1 MRLLLQTKKVTYNRL
16 ILFIIFASL
25 VFSLAST
32 LVYSAYLK
40 RHAIEEL
47 AKDEAKKTSLFVFE
61 SLYSAMSKGVNK
73 EEIAHIISRLN
84 GVDPN
89 LDIQVYRS
97 EKVAELFGD
106 EPGSQHARH
115 SDQEVIEAMKG
126 EALLQKHG
134 DDYIRY
140 LYPVTVQQDCL
151 RCHTNVVP
159 GDVNGVIDLRYN
171 ISNIRISL
179 NSLIKSLITFFLIFL
194 SAIFIFIYLNLKHNV
209 VNPIGSFIST
219 IKTLMQGHDLSKRVK
234 LQTKISEIKDIESF
248 FNQLLESLQQQFY
261 TDSLTGLPNRR
272 KVFEVVG
279 RCENCT
285 MAIINID
292 DFNQINDFYG
302 TRIGDQVLI
311 EVARKIKLLLDD
323 RYSLYRLGGDEY
335 ALIKEDTVE
344 VEEFEK
350 TLVHLLKKLEEPFVV
365 DESQDISLS
374 LTGGAAIG
382 CEDIIIKSNIAL
394 KNAKKSKKD
403 YLFYEEGMFVA
414 EEYENNIRWTH
425 ILKEAIKENR
435 LTTFFQPIVNN
446 RTGKIEKYETL
457 IRMIDKEGTII
468 SPYFFLD
475 IAKRSR
481 LYPHLTRTVIDNAF
495 KVFENSAYEFSIN
508 LSVNDILDSQTAEY
522 LKKKVASS
530 PAAERVVF
538 ELLESEGIENYT
550 DVSDFITY
558 VKRYGCKIAVDDFGT
573 GYSNFEY
580 LLEMKVDYIKIDAA
594 MIKNIDRAKNSE
606 LVTETIVDFAKKLGI
621 KTIAEFVHSKEVYE
635 KVKAIGVDYSQ
646 GYYLG
651 KPESGLK
658 EEI

>member
-1 MRLLLQTKKVTYNRL
+1 MNPKKVTYNRL
-16 ILFIIFASL
+16 ILFIIFVSL
-25 VFSLAST
+25 VFSLVST
-32 LVYSAYLK
+32 MVYSAYLK

-73 EEIAHIISRLN
+73 AEIAHIITRLN

-89 LDIQVYRS
+89 LDIEVYRS
-97 EKVAELFGD
+97 AKVAELFGD
-106 EPGSQHARH
+106 EPASERARTN
-115 SDQEVIEAMKG
+115 DIEVKKALEG

-140 LYPVTVQQDCL
+140 LYPVEVQDDCL
-151 RCHTNVVP
+151 RCHTNVAI
-159 GDVNGVIDLRYN
+159 GDINGVIDLRYN

-179 NSLIKSLITFFLIFL
+179 NSLIKSLISFFLIFL
-194 SAIFIFIYLNLKHNV
+194 SVIFIFLYLNLKYNV
-209 VNPIGSFIST
+209 VNPIGSFIAT
-219 IKTLMQGHDLSKRVK
+219 IKTLMQGHDLSKRVELK
-234 LQTKISEIKDIESF
+234 TKISEIKDIESF
-248 FNQLLESLQQQFY
+248 FNQLLESLQKQFY

-279 RCENCT
+279 RCESCT

-292 DFNQINDFYG
+292 DFSQINDFYG
-302 TRIGDQVLI
+302 SRIGDLVLI
-311 EVARKIKLLLDD
+311 EVAKKIETLLDD
-323 RYSLYRLGGDEY
+323 RYTLYRLGGDEY
-335 ALIKEDTVE
+335 ALIKEDTEE

-350 TLVHLLKKLEEPFVV
+350 ILAHILKKLEERFVV
-365 DESQDISLS
+365 EGGQDISLN

-382 CEDIIIKSNIAL
+382 CEDILIKSNIAL

-414 EEYENNIRWTH
+414 EEYENNIRWTQ
-425 ILKEAIKENR
+425 ILKEAIRENR
-435 LTTFFQPIVNN
+435 LTTFYQPIVNN
-446 RTGKIEKYETL
+446 QTGKIEKYETL
-457 IRMIDKEGTII
+457 IRMVDKDGTVI

-475 IAKRSR
+475 IAKRSK
-481 LYPHLTRTVIDNAF
+481 LYPHITRTVIKNAF
-495 KVFENSAYEFSIN
+495 EAFEKSSCDFSIN
-508 LSVNDILDSQTAEY
+508 LSVNDILDTQTAEY
-522 LKKKVASS
+522 LKKTVAAS
-530 PAAERVVF
+530 PASDRVVF
-538 ELLESEGIENYT
+538 ELLESEGIENYA
-550 DVSDFITY
+550 DVSDFINY

-594 MIKNIDRAKNSE
+594 MIKNIDRVKNSE

-635 KVKAIGVDYSQ
+635 KVKSIGVDYSQ

-651 KPESGLK
+651 KPESTLK

>member
-1 MRLLLQTKKVTYNRL
+1 MQTKKVTYNRL

-61 SLYSAMSKGVNK
+61 SLYSAMSKGVDK
-73 EEIAHIISRLN
+73 DEIAHIITRLN

-89 LDIQVYRS
+89 LEIHVFRS
-97 EKVAELFGD
+97 AKVAELFGD
-106 EPGSQHARH
+106 EREAKQARRN
-115 SDQEVIEAMKG
+115 DREVVEALKG

-140 LYPVTVQQDCL
+140 LYPVEVQQDCL
-151 RCHTNVVP
+151 RCHTNVEV
-159 GDVNGVIDLRYN
+159 GDINGVIDLRYN

-179 NSLIKSLITFFLIFL
+179 NSLIKSLLTFFLIFL
-194 SAIFIFIYLNLKHNV
+194 SAIFLFIYLNLKHNV
-209 VNPIGSFIST
+209 VNPIGSFILT

-234 LQTKISEIKDIESF
+234 LKTKISEIKDIESF

-279 RCENCT
+279 RCESCT
-285 MAIINID
+285 MAILNID
-292 DFNQINDFYG
+292 DFNQLNDFYG
-302 TRIGDQVLI
+302 SAIGDLVLI
-311 EVARKIKLLLDD
+311 KVARKIEPLLDE
-323 RYSLYRLGGDEY
+323 RYTLYRLGGDEY
-335 ALIKEDTVE
+335 ALIKEDTEE
-344 VEEFEK
+344 VEEFERI
-350 TLVHLLKKLEEPFVV
+350 LAHLLKKLEEPFVV
-365 DESQDISLS
+365 EGGQDISLN
-374 LTGGAAIG
+374 LTAGAAIG
-382 CEDIIIKSNIAL
+382 CEDILIKSNIAL

-446 RTGKIEKYETL
+446 KTGKIEKYETL
-457 IRMIDKEGTII
+457 IRMIDKEGAII

-475 IAKRSR
+475 IAKRSK
-481 LYPHLTRTVIDNAF
+481 LYPHLTRTVINNAF
-495 KVFENSAYEFSIN
+495 EVFEKSPHDFSIN
-508 LSVNDILDSQTAEY
+508 LSVNDILDPQTAEY

-530 PAAERVVF
+530 PASSRVVF
-538 ELLESEGIENYT
+538 ELLESEGIENYS
-550 DVSDFITY
+550 DVIDFITY
-558 VKRYGCKIAVDDFGT
+558 VKQYGCKIAVDDFGT

-635 KVKAIGVDYSQ
+635 KVKTIGVDYSQ
-646 GYYLG
+646 GYYFG
-651 KPESGLK
+651 KPESTLK